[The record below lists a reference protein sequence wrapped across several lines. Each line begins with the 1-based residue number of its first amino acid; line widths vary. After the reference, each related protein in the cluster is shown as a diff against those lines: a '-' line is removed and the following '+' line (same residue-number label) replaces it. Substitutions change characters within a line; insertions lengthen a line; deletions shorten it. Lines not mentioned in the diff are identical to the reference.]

1 MNESEI
7 DDLIRK
13 GISDGVFP
21 GACYAFGKTGGKAF
35 SGAVGRYTYCPE
47 SPPVQL
53 DTLWDL
59 ASVSKVVATTTMAM
73 MFYEAGSLR
82 LEQPVSEI
90 LPDFGQNGK
99 GGVTIHNLLVHDSGL
114 VAFRPY
120 HLTKTTP
127 EQVWAAVCE
136 EPLTYPTGSKMIYSD
151 LSMITLQKV
160 LEKLGGSS
168 EDLFLAKHV
177 WPKLEMGETLYN
189 PGIGNPR
196 CSPTENVEPWRTYL
210 RQLRLGWKE
219 ADKLAYVHVEA
230 PQFPDAAHWIQGEV
244 HDPTATVLGGVAG
257 HAGLFATVGD
267 LTRFARFMLAKGRGI
282 LQESTVEFFTRR
294 DSDRSTRAIGWDTRS
309 RTGYTSAGNLFGPK
323 SYGHT
328 GYTGTC
334 IWIDPDAG
342 MYSILLTNRV
352 HPTSENTKIGDFR
365 PVFNELAVQKAQ

>member
-7 DDLIRK
+7 DALIQQ
-13 GISDGVFP
+13 GIHDGVFP
-21 GACYAFGKTGGKAF
+21 GACYAFGKIGGKAF

-47 SPPVQL
+47 SPPVAL
-53 DTLWDL
+53 DTLWDM

-73 MFYEAGSLR
+73 MFYEVGSLT

-90 LPDFGQNGK
+90 LPEFGQNGK
-99 GGVTIHNLLVHDSGL
+99 YAVMIHNLLVHDSGL
-114 VAFRPY
+114 IAFRPY

-160 LEKLGGSS
+160 LEKLSART
-168 EDLFLAKHV
+168 EDGFLAEHV
-177 WPKLEMGETLYN
+177 WPKLNMRNTLYN
-189 PGIGNPR
+189 PGIGTPR

-210 RQLRLGWKE
+210 RQLRMGWKE
-219 ADKLAYVHVEA
+219 ADKLMYIHIAA

-257 HAGLFATVGD
+257 HAGLFSTVGD
-267 LTRFARFMLAKGRGI
+267 LTLFAHFMLAKGRG
-282 LQESTVEFFTRR
+282 LLKESTVDQFTKR
-294 DSDRSTRAIGWDTRS
+294 DSELSTRALGWDTRS
-309 RTGYTSAGNLFGPK
+309 RTGYTSAGSGFGSK

-334 IWIDPDAG
+334 IWIDADQG

-352 HPTSENTKIGDFR
+352 HPTSENTKISDFR